1 MGDLNLGCDNNVV
14 VNETESIENSSF
26 PCYLEDDDGG
36 VCVVDENW
44 GNNSDV
50 YGDEDNGGS
59 PSSKN
64 SDSLGGAFFCGDEN
78 GVAFLVGED
87 WEDSNDNGQGD
98 NCGDDKIVIETNDDV
113 INIRDLA
120 LFSPHE
126 IESYEFGSIE
136 VAYKFYH
143 EYGFANGF
151 GIRRGRTLKSKK
163 HWRRIKKSLCVVELE
178 SVKIVVKKK
187 EERVREQKAETRCEC
202 KARFHIHVNKL
213 SGRWYCVCFEDEHNH
228 GRLGEVHF
236 SVLPS
241 YRRMS
246 DSDIVQMNNMMK
258 VGIRPPNIFN
268 TFASQSGG
276 YEKIGFRKKDMYD
289 KIGEQRRNLC
299 SNAKGAI
306 EYLGLLG
313 LNDRMMYYEHTVD
326 EHGRLQ
332 HLFWS
337 DGYSQVDYNI
347 FGEVLAF
354 DATYG
359 KNKYLMPLVVFSG
372 VNSHNRSTIFAAAI
386 IANETEETYVWL
398 LEQFSKCMKGKLP
411 SVVITDGDVAMKNA
425 IERVFPN
432 AYHRLCAWHLMRNA
446 TSNIKNEDFTKA
458 FEDCMLGYYDVGTF
472 RNKWLELVVKFGLEE
487 NPCVAALYE
496 KRSMWAT
503 TYLRG
508 KFFAG
513 FRTTSRCEGL
523 HSELGKFV
531 NSRYNLSDFLQHFQC
546 CLNHMRFKEKED
558 DYTSIHGESVI
569 QTQFEALERSAA
581 KVYTRR
587 VFFLFRR
594 VLFRASELIVTDIA
608 KAVRCVIFRVINQ
621 TGMNW
626 ECRVSLYD
634 STNELK
640 CACLRMESRGLPCE
654 HIVTVL
660 NHLGIDE
667 QPESFVL
674 NRLSKAAKDGLGG
687 TEFETNHSLDAGF
700 SARRAALNG
709 FYNHISEADGGIVQ
723 DVGAS
728 AGNGRNGI
736 LRDPVRAA
744 TKGSGGASTSSG
756 IRVRKK
762 NCSICKLPGHNKV
775 TCPSVGQQSSARNQ
789 FNVDGSS
796 QFDGDEFDRNKEYE
810 QFDPEMWM

>member
-1 MGDLNLGCDNNVV
+1 MSGSMSNADTGGLGMGDLNLGSDNNVE
-14 VNETESIENSSF
+14 VNETKSIENSS
-26 PCYLEDDDGG
+26 CSYYLEDDYRV

-50 YGDEDNGGS
+50 YGDEDSGGS
-59 PSSKN
+59 PSSEN
-64 SDSLGGAFFCGDEN
+64 NDCLGGAFFRGDEN
-78 GVAFLVGED
+78 GGDFLVGED
-87 WEDSNDNGQGD
+87 WEDSNDNDQGD
-98 NCGDDKIVIETNDDV
+98 NCGDDKIVIETNDDL
-113 INIRDLA
+113 INIGDLS
-120 LFSPHE
+120 LFSPNE

-136 VAYKFYH
+136 VAYKFYR

-163 HWRRIKKSLCVVELE
+163 KTLE
-178 SVKIVVKKK
+178 AYQK
-187 EERVREQKAETRCEC
+187 EFMCCRAGKREDRGQKNEEKVREQKAETRCEC

-228 GRLGEVHF
+228 GRLGEVHC
-236 SVLPS
+236 SMLPS

-276 YEKIGFRKKDMYD
+276 YEKICFRKKDMYN

-299 SNAKGAI
+299 CDAKGAI

-313 LNDRMMYYEHTVD
+313 LNDRMMYYEHSID
-326 EHGRLQ
+326 ENGRLQ

-372 VNSHNRSTIFAAAI
+372 VNSHNCSTIFAAAI
-386 IANETEETYVWL
+386 IANETEENYVWL

-411 SVVITDGDVAMKNA
+411 SAVITDGDVAMKNA
-425 IERVFPN
+425 IERVFSN
-432 AYHRLCAWHLMRNA
+432 AYHRLCAWQLMRNA
-446 TSNIKNEDFTKA
+446 TSNIKNADFTKG

-472 RNKWLELVVKFGLEE
+472 RNKWLELVAKFGLEE
-487 NPCVAALYE
+487 NPWVAALYE

-513 FRTTSRCEGL
+513 FRTTSRSEGL

-531 NSRYNLSDFLQHFQC
+531 NSRYNLSDFLQHFQR

-558 DYTSIHGESVI
+558 DYTSIHGEPVI

-594 VLFRASELIVTDIA
+594 VLFRASKLIVTDIA

-621 TGMNW
+621 LGMNW

-667 QPESFVL
+667 LPESFVL
-674 NRLSKAAKDGLGG
+674 KRWSKSAKDGLGG

-709 FYNHISEADGGIVQ
+709 FYNHISEYK
-723 DVGAS
+723 
-728 AGNGRNGI
+728 
-736 LRDPVRAA
+736 AA
-744 TKGSGGASTSSG
+744 TIPKY
-756 IRVRKK
+756 
-762 NCSICKLPGHNKV
+762 
-775 TCPSVGQQSSARNQ
+775 
-789 FNVDGSS
+789 NV
-796 QFDGDEFDRNKEYE
+796 E
-810 QFDPEMWM
+810 

>member
-1 MGDLNLGCDNNVV
+1 MSGSMSNADTGGLGMGDLNLGSDNNVV
-14 VNETESIENSSF
+14 VNETKSIENSSC
-26 PCYLEDDDGG
+26 PYYLEDDDGG

-50 YGDEDNGGS
+50 YGDEDSGGS
-59 PSSKN
+59 PSSEN
-64 SDSLGGAFFCGDEN
+64 NHCLGGAFFCGDEN
-78 GVAFLVGED
+78 GGAFLVGED
-87 WEDSNDNGQGD
+87 WEDSNDNGQ
-98 NCGDDKIVIETNDDV
+98 
-113 INIRDLA
+113 
-120 LFSPHE
+120 
-126 IESYEFGSIE
+126 
-136 VAYKFYH
+136 
-143 EYGFANGF
+143 
-151 GIRRGRTLKSKK
+151 
-163 HWRRIKKSLCVVELE
+163 ELE
-178 SVKIVVKKK
+178 SVKIVVKKRK
-187 EERVREQKAETRCEC
+187 RRSVSRRQKP
-202 KARFHIHVNKL
+202 
-213 SGRWYCVCFEDEHNH
+213 G
-228 GRLGEVHF
+228 
-236 SVLPS
+236 

-258 VGIRPPNIFN
+258 VGIRLPNIFN

-276 YEKIGFRKKDMYD
+276 YEKIGFRKKHMYN

-299 SNAKGAI
+299 SDAKGAI
-306 EYLGLLG
+306 EYLSLLG

-398 LEQFSKCMKGKLP
+398 LEQFSKCIKGKLP
-411 SVVITDGDVAMKNA
+411 SAVITDGDVAMKNA

-446 TSNIKNEDFTKA
+446 TSNIKNANFTKG
-458 FEDCMLGYYDVGTF
+458 FKDCMLSYYDVGTF
-472 RNKWLELVVKFGLEE
+472 RNKWLELVAKFGLEE
-487 NPCVAALYE
+487 NPWVAALYE
-496 KRSMWAT
+496 KRSMLAT

-523 HSELGKFV
+523 HSKLGKFV
-531 NSRYNLSDFLQHFQC
+531 NSRHNLSDFLQHFQR

-558 DYTSIHGESVI
+558 DYTSIHREPVI

-594 VLFRASELIVTDIA
+594 VLFRASKLIVTNIE
-608 KAVRCVIFRVINQ
+608 KAVRRVIFRVINQ

-667 QPESFVL
+667 LPKSFVL
-674 NRLSKAAKDGLGG
+674 KRWSKVVKDGLGG
-687 TEFETNHSLDAGF
+687 TEFETNHSLDVGF

-709 FYNHISEADGGIVQ
+709 FYNHISEYKAVTIPKYNAERERLLEDWRQCRAGGGNVQ
-723 DVGAS
+723 DVEAS
-728 AGNGRNGI
+728 TGNGRNGI

-762 NCSICKLPGHNKV
+762 QNCSICKLSGHNKV
-775 TCPSVGQQSSARNQ
+775 TCPSVGQQSSVRNQ

-796 QFDGDEFDRNKEYE
+796 
-810 QFDPEMWM
+810 

>member
-14 VNETESIENSSF
+14 VNETESIENSSC
-26 PCYLEDDDGG
+26 PYYLEDDDGG

-50 YGDEDNGGS
+50 YGDEDSGGS
-59 PSSKN
+59 PSSEN
-64 SDSLGGAFFCGDEN
+64 NDSLGGAFFCGDEN
-78 GVAFLVGED
+78 EGAFLVGED

-98 NCGDDKIVIETNDDV
+98 NCGDDKVVIETNDDV
-113 INIRDLA
+113 INMGDLA

-136 VAYKFYH
+136 VAYKFYR
-143 EYGFANGF
+143 EYRFANGF
-151 GIRRGRTLKSKK
+151 GIRRGRTLKGKK
-163 HWRRIKKSLCVVELE
+163 TLE
-178 SVKIVVKKK
+178 AYQKEFMCCRAGKREDRGQKK

-213 SGRWYCVCFEDEHNH
+213 SGSWYCVCFEDEHNH
-228 GRLGEVHF
+228 GRLGEMHC
-236 SVLPS
+236 SMLPR

-276 YEKIGFRKKDMYD
+276 YDKIGFRKKDMYN

-299 SNAKGAI
+299 SDAKGAI

-354 DATYG
+354 YATYG

-386 IANETEETYVWL
+386 IANETEERYVWL
-398 LEQFSKCMKGKLP
+398 LEQFSKCMKGKFP
-411 SVVITDGDVAMKNA
+411 SAVITDGDVAMKNA

-432 AYHRLCAWHLMRNA
+432 AYHRLFAWHLMRNA
-446 TSNIKNEDFTKA
+446 TSNIKNADFTKG

-472 RNKWLELVVKFGLEE
+472 RNKWLELVAKFGLEE
-487 NPCVAALYE
+487 NPWVAALYE

-508 KFFAG
+508 
-513 FRTTSRCEGL
+513 
-523 HSELGKFV
+523 
-531 NSRYNLSDFLQHFQC
+531 
-546 CLNHMRFKEKED
+546 
-558 DYTSIHGESVI
+558 
-569 QTQFEALERSAA
+569 
-581 KVYTRR
+581 
-587 VFFLFRR
+587 
-594 VLFRASELIVTDIA
+594 
-608 KAVRCVIFRVINQ
+608 
-621 TGMNW
+621 
-626 ECRVSLYD
+626 
-634 STNELK
+634 
-640 CACLRMESRGLPCE
+640 
-654 HIVTVL
+654 
-660 NHLGIDE
+660 IDE
-667 QPESFVL
+667 LPESFVL
-674 NRLSKAAKDGLGG
+674 KRWSKVAKDGLGG

-700 SARRAALNG
+700 IARRAALNG
-709 FYNHISEADGGIVQ
+709 FYNHISEYKTATIPKYNAERERLLEDWRQCRAD
-723 DVGAS
+723 
-728 AGNGRNGI
+728 
-736 LRDPVRAA
+736 A
-744 TKGSGGASTSSG
+744 TKDGGGASTSSG

-762 NCSICKLPGHNKV
+762 QNCSICKLPGHNKV
-775 TCPSVGQQSSARNQ
+775 TCPSVGQQSSARNP

-796 QFDGDEFDRNKEYE
+796 QFDGDEFDGNEEYE
-810 QFDPEMWM
+810 QFDPEMWI